1 MTKHQYQALSGQ
13 VSGWALLILGTVS
26 EKPWVAVVCYALAFF
41 QMLLNCYWHYKVTE
55 KHETQT
61 P

>member
-13 VSGWALLILGTVS
+13 VSAWALLILGSVY
-26 EKPWVAVVCYALAFF
+26 EKPWVTAICYGLAFI
-41 QMLLNCYWHYKVTE
+41 QMILNCYWHYKVTE
-55 KHETQT
+55 A

>member
-26 EKPWVAVVCYALAFF
+26 EKPWVIVICYVLAFL
-41 QMLLNCYWHYKVTE
+41 QMLLNCYWHYKVME
-55 KHETQT
+55 AK
-61 P
+61 